1 MAEYYTQRA
10 GAGLILSEATAVT
23 PQGVGY
29 ADTPGLW
36 TPEQVQGWRQVTA
49 AVHAAGGRI
58 FAQLWHVGRISDPM
72 FLDGQL
78 PVAPSALAARGHVSH
93 VRPQRA
99 YVTPRA
105 LETAELPGVIR
116 PYRLGAQMAQE
127 AGFDGVEVHA
137 ANGYLLDQFLQDSTN
152 LRNDDYG
159 GPVENRARLL
169 LEATDACVGVW
180 GAGRVGVHLSPR
192 GDIHTMGDSD
202 RAGTFGYVASELG
215 RRRIAF
221 LCVREHEAPDSIG
234 PALKAAFGGAYIAN
248 EGFTRESAEAAIA
261 AGRADAVAF
270 GVQYI
275 ANPDLARRFALKAPL
290 NRPNPATFYAP
301 GPGLHGLSGAG
312 LRPERRARGA
322 HGRVRVPAAARPRMP
337 RAWDRCTGRSAR
349 CSAPGA
355 PAPPPPG
362 RRGGRPGRRRPRQAR
377 QQHPLPAA
385 GIVRQAEQRGRA
397 QQCGIGAPAAR
408 APQPAQPFLDVATE
422 QRFFR
427 QRHQQGIVDQ
437 PQPAVVRPFGAQ
449 PTMPSASASVRHT
462 STAAA
467 PQASVAR
474 SVRPASR
481 PIMTGGRARMIQN
494 ATRGL
499 SRFRYMLNGT
509 ASGLSDARGIT
520 SGLWNPG
527 IRCRNS
533 AAATAMNSMW
543 PASRRAVGAG
553 GCTSRAASASSAGAA
568 RAAGSSAPCVPAQA

>member
-1 MAEYYTQRA
+1 MSLLFEPLVLGDLTLPNRVIMAPLTRMHASPGRVPNALMAEYYTQRA

-36 TPEQVQGWRQVTA
+36 TPEQVQGWRRSPPPCTRRRPHLRA
-49 AVHAAGGRI
+49 ALARGPHLGP
-58 FAQLWHVGRISDPM
+58 HV
-72 FLDGQL
+72 LDGQL

-105 LETAELPGVIR
+105 LETAELPGVIQA
-116 PYRLGAQMAQE
+116 YRLGAQMAQE

-290 NRPNPATFYAP
+290 NRPPRRSTRRAPAA
-301 GPGLHGLSGAG
+301 HGLSGAG
-312 LRPERRARGA
+312 LRPERRARA
-322 HGRVRVPAAARPRMP
+322 HGRVR
-337 RAWDRCTGRSAR
+337 
-349 CSAPGA
+349 
-355 PAPPPPG
+355 
-362 RRGGRPGRRRPRQAR
+362 
-377 QQHPLPAA
+377 AA
-385 GIVRQAEQRGRA
+385 G
-397 QQCGIGAPAAR
+397 CG
-408 APQPAQPFLDVATE
+408 
-422 QRFFR
+422 
-427 QRHQQGIVDQ
+427 
-437 PQPAVVRPFGAQ
+437 
-449 PTMPSASASVRHT
+449 AS
-462 STAAA
+462 
-467 PQASVAR
+467 
-474 SVRPASR
+474 
-481 PIMTGGRARMIQN
+481 
-494 ATRGL
+494 
-499 SRFRYMLNGT
+499 
-509 ASGLSDARGIT
+509 
-520 SGLWNPG
+520 
-527 IRCRNS
+527 
-533 AAATAMNSMW
+533 
-543 PASRRAVGAG
+543 
-553 GCTSRAASASSAGAA
+553 
-568 RAAGSSAPCVPAQA
+568 